1 MHERNLLPWNMFTQ
15 ISSKWRRIFC
25 ERLINISWKN
35 HLQQLAAGNCLGA
48 IIWGVIMR
56 GVIILGTIILA
67 PIAWEPYFFR
77 GSCLAG
83 NYSWGQSS
91 GGAILLKEIGLVAVV
106 RRGGGNS
113 LWGSYPLGNCHGNNC
128 PRTLRQAPEI
138 GKFHWFSFTSEKSM
152 LNSQQNFHWT
162 FNHQRVTPFNLAN
175 LFLSEVCRHTS
186 KMNNKCYLLTQK
198 KYHPCEAALR
208 NAHEI
213 GIQVPPHPPILM
225 SLLKNQKTFMYAMLV
240 QVILPIN
247 T

>member
-1 MHERNLLPWNMFTQ
+1 MKKNFLWKTYKYLLKESSAATSCRQLPWGNNL
-15 ISSKWRRIFC
+15 RGNY
-25 ERLINISWKN
+25 ERGNYPRDN
-35 HLQQLAAGNCLGA
+35 HLGPNCLGA
-48 IIWGVIMR
+48 LFFQRQLSGGQLFLR
-56 GVIILGTIILA
+56 S
-67 PIAWEPYFFR
+67 IAR
-77 GSCLAG
+77 
-83 NYSWGQSS
+83 
-91 GGAILLKEIGLVAVV
+91 GAILLKEIGLVAVV

-213 GIQVPPHPPILM
+213 GIQVPPHSPILM

-240 QVILPIN
+240 QVILAIN
-247 T
+247 R